1 MSRKSIE
8 KEHPQIYAARML
20 KGLDVSIS
28 DFSHLDPKWVD
39 ITNWLY
45 QNKHFELSL
54 LDSSFRTWLPKNV
67 RGSTDAEKTKLLNW
81 YLSELGKIDPLRDDL
96 QIDVPLYRAQ
106 FKSIFDA
113 FQDETYPEDI
123 VKGIIDAQSL
133 VVAYGQ
139 PGIGKSMLLLDM
151 ALDVATG
158 RNWLA
163 GDDVNAGFAT
173 KRGCVLWLDQDSG
186 SEVIKERV
194 RAFCRQKGIDPADQS
209 VNFKYLAFP
218 DPAIDLT
225 RYIDDLAE
233 SLEDLDPVL
242 VVYDNL
248 ISFSAA
254 AEENTDSVSKAF
266 IALRK
271 INERIGCASLVI
283 HHPSKDKY
291 GGQNG
296 GLRGHSSILGA
307 VDAVYKITESGDIR
321 HIKQEKARR
330 RPVGDIAAQWSFSQ
344 DADGFLQTA
353 KFEMQDAAKIAQ
365 YEQQQKQ
372 REEKQRESEKQKRY
386 AEERRW
392 FLDVI
397 SKHSPN
403 GIGLKELQAAFD
415 AAGFKSWQPT
425 KERAISALLD
435 AGLIFKTPE
444 PRKYRFYKNP
454 NPSAEDM
461 P

>member
-1 MSRKSIE
+1 MSRKTIE
-8 KEHPQIYAARML
+8 KQYPQIYAARIL
-20 KGLDVSIS
+20 RGLTVSIS
-28 DFSHLDPKWVD
+28 DFSHLDPKWIDV
-39 ITNWLY
+39 TNWLY
-45 QNKHFELSL
+45 QKQHLGTDILNAHFNA
-54 LDSSFRTWLPKNV
+54 WLPKNV
-67 RGSTDAEKTKLLNW
+67 KSEHVQW
-81 YLSELGKIDPLRDDL
+81 YFSELRKIDPLSDDL
-96 QIDVPLYRAQ
+96 QIDVPLYRNQ

-113 FQDETYPEDI
+113 FQDETYPDDI

-151 ALDVATG
+151 ALDVASG
-158 RNWLA
+158 RNWL
-163 GDDVNAGFAT
+163 GDADVDAGFLT

-194 RAFCRQKGIDPADQS
+194 RAFCRQKGIDPTDQS

-225 RYIDDLAE
+225 RYIEDLAE
-233 SLEDLDPVL
+233 SLEDLNPVL

-271 INERIGCASLVI
+271 INERVGCASLVI
-283 HHPSKDKY
+283 HHPSKDKF

-330 RPVGDIAAQWSFSQ
+330 RPVDDIAAQWSFTQ
-344 DADGFLQTA
+344 DTDGFLQTA
-353 KFEMQDAAKIAQ
+353 KFEMQDAAKVEQ
-365 YEQQQKQ
+365 QSQQQKQ
-372 REEKQRESEKQKRY
+372 REEKLREAEKQKRY
-386 AEERRW
+386 AEERCW

-403 GIGLKELQAAFD
+403 GIGLKELQSTFS
-415 AAGFKSWQPT
+415 AAGMKSWQPT
-425 KERAISALLD
+425 KERSISALLD
-435 AGLIFKTPE
+435 AGLILKTPE
-444 PRKYRFYKNP
+444 PRKYKFYINP
-454 NPSAEDM
+454 NPPAEEM